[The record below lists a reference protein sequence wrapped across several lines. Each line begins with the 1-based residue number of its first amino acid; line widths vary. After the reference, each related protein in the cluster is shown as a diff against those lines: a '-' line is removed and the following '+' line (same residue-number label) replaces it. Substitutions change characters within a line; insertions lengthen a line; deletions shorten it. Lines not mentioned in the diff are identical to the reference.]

1 MVRAVAR
8 VVRDSVAAATAWAAA
23 AAAAAREAAV
33 GGWLWVSVVNL
44 VWFVDLVVEQDGL
57 EEPEHGGEEAHHL
70 GLLDNRRRGVAQP
83 GHRGQG
89 ENDEQMRHSAQTAPG
104 WAAHKTQTPSEL
116 FEPIITLCKLAPFW
130 RQRMQSVLDSRNN
143 IRCTIRSVAS
153 QVWRRKLALFWRHR
167 AA

>member
-1 MVRAVAR
+1 MVAAARAVAAR
-8 VVRDSVAAATAWAAA
+8 VAAA
-23 AAAAAREAAV
+23 AAAAAREAAA

-89 ENDEQMRHSAQTAPG
+89 ENDEQMRVTAPRQRRDG
-104 WAAHKTQTPSEL
+104 LPYKTQTPSEL

-130 RQRMQSVLDSRNN
+130 R
-143 IRCTIRSVAS
+143 
-153 QVWRRKLALFWRHR
+153 HR
-167 AA
+167 YL

>member
-8 VVRDSVAAATAWAAA
+8 VVRDSVAAATAWAA

-89 ENDEQMRHSAQTAPG
+89 ENDEQMRVTAP
-104 WAAHKTQTPSEL
+104 
-116 FEPIITLCKLAPFW
+116 
-130 RQRMQSVLDSRNN
+130 RQRRDGLP
-143 IRCTIRSVAS
+143 
-153 QVWRRKLALFWRHR
+153 L
-167 AA
+167 